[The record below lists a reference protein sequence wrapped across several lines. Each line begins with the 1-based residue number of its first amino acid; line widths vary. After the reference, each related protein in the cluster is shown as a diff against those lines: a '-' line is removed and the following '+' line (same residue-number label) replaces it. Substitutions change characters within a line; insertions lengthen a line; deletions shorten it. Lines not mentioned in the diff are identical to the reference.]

1 MKALFTVLFAFI
13 AIFSFA
19 QKGSWEVLKTTNEAS
34 PRHENSFVELD
45 GKFYALGG
53 RVDKPVEE
61 FDPKTN
67 TWKQLAEVPINFHHF
82 QALAFEG
89 EIYVIGA
96 FTGGYPHEKPIPH
109 FLIFNPKINTWREG
123 PKIPEDRLRGSVG
136 VFSRKGKI
144 YLVCGIIDGHY
155 DGHVAWFDE
164 YDPNTDTWTVL
175 PDAPRP
181 RDHFG
186 AVMVGDR
193 AYVAGGRTSHAA
205 IGKVLDLTI
214 AEVDY
219 YDFKTGTWHTETIG
233 LPTPKGGTS
242 SIGHKEFL
250 VVMNGESNTQELSH
264 SEVEVLNTKTGEWSN
279 LPDLNQGRH
288 GTGLVY
294 YKGRLYVAAGSAKR
308 GGGPEL
314 SDIEVLEWK

>member
-1 MKALFTVLFAFI
+1 MKYLFTALVLFI
-13 AIFSFA
+13 CIQTFA
-19 QKGSWEVLKTTNEAS
+19 QQNSWKVLETTNEAS
-34 PRHENSFVELD
+34 PRHENSFVELN

-53 RVDKPVEE
+53 RMDRPVEE

-67 TWKQLAEVPINFHHF
+67 AWKQLAAVPMNFHHF
-82 QALAFEG
+82 QALAFEN

-96 FTGGYPHEKPIPH
+96 FTGGYPHEKPIEN
-109 FLIFNPKINTWREG
+109 FLIFNPKTNSWREG
-123 PKIPEDRLRGSVG
+123 PKIPADRLRGSVG
-136 VFSRKGKI
+136 VFSRNGKI
-144 YLVCGIIDGHY
+144 YLACGIIDGHW

-164 YDPNTDTWTVL
+164 YDPKTDTWKIL

-186 AVMVGDR
+186 AAMVGDR
-193 AYVAGGRTSHAA
+193 AYLAGGRTSNAA

-219 YDFKTGTWHTETIG
+219 FDFKTNTWHTEKNG
-233 LPTPKGGTS
+233 LPTHKGGSS
-242 SIGHKEFL
+242 SIGSQEFL

-264 SEVEVLNTKTGEWSN
+264 SEVEVLNTKTGVWSN
-279 LPDLNQGRH
+279 LPALNQGRH
-288 GTGLVY
+288 GTGVIY
-294 YKGRLYVAAGSAKR
+294 FKGKLYVAAGSAKR

-314 SDIEVLEWK
+314 SDIEVLDWK

>member
-1 MKALFTVLFAFI
+1 MRSLFLI
-13 AIFSFA
+13 LCISINFSVFA
-19 QKGSWEVLKTTNEAS
+19 QQNSWQVLETINEAS
-34 PRHENSFVELD
+34 PRHENSFVELN

-53 RVDKPVEE
+53 RMDRPVEE
-61 FDPKTN
+61 FNPKTN
-67 TWKQLAEVPINFHHF
+67 TWKQLADIPMNFHHF
-82 QALAFEG
+82 QALAFEN

-96 FTGGYPHEKPIPH
+96 FTGGYPHEKPIEH
-109 FLIFNPKINTWREG
+109 FLIFNPKTNIWREG

-144 YLVCGIIDGHY
+144 YLVCGILDGHW

-164 YDPNTDTWTVL
+164 YDPKTDTWTIL

-186 AVMVGDR
+186 AALVGDR

-205 IGKVLDLTI
+205 IGKVLDFTI
-214 AEVDY
+214 SEVDY
-219 YDFKTGTWHTETIG
+219 YDFKTGSWATEKNG
-233 LPTPKGGTS
+233 LPTPKGGS
-242 SIGHKEFL
+242 SSVAKDEFL
-250 VVMNGESNTQELSH
+250 IVMNGESITQELSH

-279 LPDLNQGRH
+279 LARLNQGRH
-288 GTGLVY
+288 GTGLIF
-294 YKGRLYVAAGSAKR
+294 YKQKLYVAAGSAKR

>member
-1 MKALFTVLFAFI
+1 MKSLLILTLSFLTIICHAQENSWKVL
-13 AIFSFA
+13 
-19 QKGSWEVLKTTNEAS
+19 ETTNEAS
-34 PRHENSFVELD
+34 PRHENSFVELN

-53 RVDKPVEE
+53 RMDRPVEE
-61 FDPKTN
+61 FNPKTN
-67 TWKQLAEVPINFHHF
+67 TWN
-82 QALAFEG
+82 
-89 EIYVIGA
+89 
-96 FTGGYPHEKPIPH
+96 
-109 FLIFNPKINTWREG
+109 FLIFNPKTNTWREG
-123 PKIPEDRLRGSVG
+123 PEIPEDRLRGSVG
-136 VFSRKGKI
+136 VFSRAGKI
-144 YLVCGIIDGHY
+144 YLVCGILDGHY

-164 YDPNTDTWTVL
+164 YNPKTNTWKVL

-186 AVMVGDR
+186 AAMVGDR

-219 YDFKTGTWHTETIG
+219 FDFKTNTWHTEKNG
-233 LPTPKGGTS
+233 LPTPKGGSS
-242 SIGHKEFL
+242 SIGYKEFL

-264 SEVEVLNTKTGEWSN
+264 SEVEVLNTETGEWSI
-279 LPDLNQGRH
+279 LPSLNQGRH

-294 YKGRLYVAAGSAKR
+294 YKGKIYVAAGSAKR

-314 SDIEVLEWK
+314 NDIEFLEWK